1 MKLALI
7 KRPDNSL
14 YPCYRSDLEAVQRV
28 KDGRIV
34 LVDFRNP
41 RNAKHHKLIFALSR
55 CTLDNMNEQE
65 HPAWCELYRRNPN
78 GAPYLFIKALV
89 MEIGETEIEP
99 NLDGTFRTVPKSISF
114 ELMSEDEFQPVSD
127 ALFTV
132 CARTLNIDVDTLRK
146 NYLEYL

>member
-41 RNAKHHKLIFALSR
+41 RNAKHHKLIFALAK
-55 CTLDNMNEQE
+55 CTLDNMSG
-65 HPAWCELYRRNPN
+65 AWNELYLRNPN

-114 ELMSEDEFQPVSD
+114 ESMSEDEFQPVSD

-132 CARTLNIDVDTLRK
+132 CARTLNIDVETLRK

>member
-41 RNAKHHKLIFALSR
+41 RNAKHHKLVFAMAK
-55 CTLDNMNEQE
+55 CTLDNMSGPWN
-65 HPAWCELYRRNPN
+65 ELYLQNPN
-78 GAPYLFIKALV
+78 GAPYLFIKAL
-89 MEIGETEIEP
+89 MLEIGEVELMP
-99 NLDGTFRTVPKSISF
+99 NMDGTFRTEPKHINF
-114 ELMSEDEFQPVSD
+114 ESMSEDEFQPVSD

-132 CARTLNIDVDTLRK
+132 CARTLDIDVEALKR